1 VDRGWHRTAA
11 MGVFGAAAAAGKRL
25 RLTPEQMLAASGIA
39 YSHAASNWQC
49 ILDGALTK
57 RMQAGQ
63 AASAGVFSA
72 TLAQTGFTGA
82 RNIFGGRLDAALA
95 AIGRLET
102 LRDARELMAPFTG

>member
-1 VDRGWHRTAA
+1 MASCTGALIERYVSA
-11 MGVFGAAAAAGKRL
+11 MSSSRASASFLNSSGP
-25 RLTPEQMLAASGIA
+25 LTT
-39 YSHAASNWQC
+39 SHAASNWQC